1 MTHNPKTNPSTETA
15 LEITDIIELAKKR
28 RKNII
33 SKNIDKKYS
42 LRTEKQM
49 TADFQKQYKQKL
61 NRVQYLKN

>member
-49 TADFQKQYKQKL
+49 TADFSETI
-61 NRVQYLKN
+61 